1 MFTILRNSLYRIEV
15 RYIEVWVYL
24 QFVQPIISSIDK
36 ALFQILTSVMSPEC
50 SEQSELLSAHRP
62 TYMMSKKF
70 EGTFTFFKRSSTK
83 SIFVTWPSLGKKMCF
98 WLFFIFKFHESW
110 HLQYC
115 DSLSTIYIIDK
126 FSSNAKKSFNRLNFS
141 IM

>member
-1 MFTILRNSLYRIEV
+1 MKKEKPLWKNLYSFICIPMSFYHEKDFLCLTAVFITTIIKSYH
-15 RYIEVWVYL
+15 YL

-83 SIFVTWPSLGKKMCF
+83 SIFVTWPSLEKNV
-98 WLFFIFKFHESW
+98 LLTFF
-110 HLQYC
+110 LY
-115 DSLSTIYIIDK
+115 LTST
-126 FSSNAKKSFNRLNFS
+126 FLCQQFT
-141 IM
+141 